1 MKKVFFLVSLGLS
14 LASVASFAQI
24 KGQEMETYRRSSLNM
39 IMLEDPRIDPTI
51 INQVREAFIANPIPS
66 KYNDHSVAVELK
78 TVNMDDI
85 VVSPDDYNESKAV
98 LATKGKKDSAGGTK
112 KAAGIMGAIGSLVEM
127 EMGPSNPAYKVENLN
142 IDTTKRWIP
151 HVAYKYLKET
161 QMAKKMVDKWFG
173 IESGRMNID
182 LVKERAFY
190 NATQTEIQEA
200 AMESDRSAIDAIMDN
215 GGHEIIGNTFVTVS
229 RFRYVN
235 AEQMA
240 AEILE
245 NAAIGAA
252 FLPQSAADAVM
263 ATAELTAAAAV
274 LSMGKGYAVYTNTYL
289 FRLVWD
295 EETFAKINACAN
307 DLSAYDALDCF
318 KLEYVGDENASANI
332 TAGKRTPEEAVQFAM
347 TRAMDKVLAK
357 LEKKYEVFRTKTPLT
372 GIDPLRADIGTKE
385 CVEKGDK
392 YEILMKELKEVKDGN
407 GQKTTVVDYKRVGVI
422 TVDSVG
428 NNMGEDN
435 DGEGAS
441 AETYTTFKGKAPK
454 GVQPGTLIRYTK

>member
-1 MKKVFFLVSLGLS
+1 
-14 LASVASFAQI
+14 
-24 KGQEMETYRRSSLNM
+24 
-39 IMLEDPRIDPTI
+39 
-51 INQVREAFIANPIPS
+51 
-66 KYNDHSVAVELK
+66 
-78 TVNMDDI
+78 
-85 VVSPDDYNESKAV
+85 
-98 LATKGKKDSAGGTK
+98 
-112 KAAGIMGAIGSLVEM
+112 
-127 EMGPSNPAYKVENLN
+127 
-142 IDTTKRWIP
+142 
-151 HVAYKYLKET
+151 
-161 QMAKKMVDKWFG
+161 MAKKMVDKWFG

-235 AEQMA
+235 AEQMS

-263 ATAELTAAAAV
+263 ATAELAAASAV

-295 EETFAKINACAN
+295 EETFEKINACAN

-392 YEILMKELKEVKDGN
+392 YEILMKELKEVKDGK

-454 GVQPGTLIRYTK
+454 GVQLAVKNIAGEKIIRYTK